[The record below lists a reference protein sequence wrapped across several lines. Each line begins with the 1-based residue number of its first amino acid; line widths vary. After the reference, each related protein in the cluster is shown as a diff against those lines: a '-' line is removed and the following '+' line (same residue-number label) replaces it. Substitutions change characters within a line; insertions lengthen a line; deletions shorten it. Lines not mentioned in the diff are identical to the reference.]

1 VRLAAWAASYAD
13 VAALR
18 RAASARSPARLQL
31 AVAQLSSAIRTEMAA
46 ALMARRALRAGDRP
60 AAELEALVQAGADRH
75 RLCVDFASM
84 GAAAFASSW
93 HWLPAQTDLLLS
105 SLGGLAGPPAADGA
119 GRPAALPTPACAGW
133 ATLSECPSATGLF
146 LSALAAGWTWDEA
159 LLAFGFQG
167 GGLISADCRSFVP
180 AGAGRAAGAAVLRT
194 LPLGKAVVSVFLA
207 DGACALLRS
216 SSRLCPPREPCRGG
230 IRMVATSRP
239 RGPYPSL
246 FAPDYIRVPVDELG
260 VARPPDFQV
269 GALFDN
275 RRKWDALVGP
285 LSGEAR
291 AVLSGFMQY
300 PRVTHA
306 VFVSRSKNHR
316 SWLDNEPARRA
327 LGLKLGGYIYSGVIE
342 TVDPR
347 FPAPSIVEPLGVV
360 PKNGDPPWRLI
371 TDSRRGN
378 ECLAKWPVKFTTVT
392 GLVRRVRYG
401 DFGIGSDIRDA
412 YHCFPKGG
420 CGGGAYRVRMVFVK
434 KNGSRE
440 WRWTTRLGCTPETCT
455 GTCDKS
461 RSGVDLDG
469 MLARFASAH
478 FGEKPAGSPLG
489 VLMLELRRYFAR
501 RPSFCGGLP
510 RGRHVP
516 GGGRVDSASWVDDLL
531 LLLKSRYHGRCGGT
545 ANGCKTWAD
554 TQELADLLERHWLWL
569 AAELGLPLSED
580 KRQRASQV
588 WEYSGIL
595 FNSIKGL
602 LLIPERK
609 LEKVLASLL
618 DLGGK
623 VTATARELAS
633 VAGRLLHY
641 SICIQHVR
649 PFVPA
654 FWAIMGSDGA
664 PDAGDRELLDRELPV
679 TGELRA
685 LCAYLASSIKI
696 YAPRG
701 VSMWPFVA
709 SSLYAALLH
718 GDASGVKLRA
728 LSYDASIASGWGLG
742 LQTSED
748 VTLRIFSGTYPR
760 GSDCS
765 VQVHNEGHAGALALA
780 AADKIVDLQDSIV
793 ILRNDCAPALS
804 ALEFGSATS
813 PALQAHAMSIARL
826 CAERGATCLFL
837 HVPGTT
843 LMAEGIDA
851 ASRAGAALELGPACG
866 SELRALIRS
875 RAACLQW
882 SISVDLFASASN
894 AIVPRFFSRYPEPGA
909 EAVDA
914 LSVPSWNASTCP
926 GCGSCHREVF
936 FAFPPAGLLGH
947 FVAKARADG
956 ARGFV
961 LTPTAVTG
969 DHWGSLL
976 QAAIPVGGEPF
987 LAIKHP
993 TRLLRH
999 HNGFSATELALFAV
1013 DFGPDRGDPRMADS
1027 RTVSAP
1033 CPAALEARPRPA
1045 CLALAPDPALAEVR
1059 HELQRRLA

>member
-1 VRLAAWAASYAD
+1 MRLAAWAATYAD
-13 VAALR
+13 VAELR
-18 RAASARSPARLQL
+18 RAASARSPTRLQL

-46 ALMARRALRAGDRP
+46 ALMARRALHVGDRP
-60 AAELEALVQAGADRH
+60 ASELEALIQAGADRH
-75 RLCVDFASM
+75 RLCADLVSL
-84 GAAAFASSW
+84 GAATFAASW
-93 HWLPAQTDLLLS
+93 RWLPAQTDLLLS
-105 SLGGLAGPPAADGA
+105 SLTELAGPPTPGSA
-119 GRPAALPTPACAGW
+119 GSPSALPTPAIAGW
-133 ATLSECPSATGLF
+133 AALSECPSATGLF
-146 LSALAAGWTWDEA
+146 LSSLAAGWDWNDA

-167 GGLISADCRSFVP
+167 GGAISADCRTFAP
-180 AGAGRAAGAAVLRT
+180 AGSCQASGTGTLRT
-194 LPLGKAVVSVFLA
+194 LPLGKAVVSVFLV

-230 IRMVATSRP
+230 IRMVTTTRP

-260 VARPPDFQV
+260 VPRPPDFQV

-275 RRKWDALVGP
+275 RHKWDSLIGP
-285 LSGEAR
+285 LAGEAR

-300 PRVTHA
+300 PRASHA
-306 VFVSRSKNHR
+306 VFVARSKNHK
-316 SWLDNEPARRA
+316 SWTDNEPARRA
-327 LGLKLGGYIYSGVIE
+327 LGFKLGGYIYSGVIE

-360 PKNGDPPWRLI
+360 PKIGDPPWRLI

-420 CGGGAYRVRMVFVK
+420 CGGGAYKVRMVFIK

-501 RPSFCGGLP
+501 RSSFSGGLP

-516 GGGRVDSASWVDDLL
+516 GGGRVDSASWVDDML

-545 ANGCKTWAD
+545 ANGCKTCAD
-554 TQELADLLERHWLWL
+554 TKELADLLEEHWLWL

-580 KRQRASQV
+580 KRQRAAQI

-595 FNSIKGL
+595 FDSIKGL
-602 LLIPERK
+602 LLIPDRK
-609 LEKVLASLL
+609 LAKVTASLL
-618 DLGGK
+618 ELGSK

-654 FWAIMGSDGA
+654 FWAIMGSDGE
-664 PDAGDRELLDRELPV
+664 PDVTNSALLDRELLV
-679 TGELRA
+679 TDELRA
-685 LCAYLASSIKI
+685 LCTYLTSTIKV

-701 VSMWPFVA
+701 VCMWPFVA
-709 SSLYAALLH
+709 SSLYAALLR
-718 GDASGVKLRA
+718 GDASGAKVRA

-742 LQTSED
+742 VQTSED
-748 VTLRIFSGTYPR
+748 TTLRIFSGTYPQ
-760 GSDCS
+760 GTDCT

-780 AADKIVDLQDSIV
+780 AADMTVDLTDSII

-804 ALEFGSATS
+804 ALEFGSAGS
-813 PALQAHAMSIARL
+813 MELQAHAMCIARL
-826 CAERGATCLFL
+826 CAQRGATCLFL

-851 ASRAGAALELGPACG
+851 ASRAGAAQELGPACG
-866 SELRALIRS
+866 NELLGIIRS
-875 RAACLQW
+875 RAAMLRW
-882 SISVDLFASASN
+882 RISVDLFASAAN
-894 AIVPRFFSRYPEPGA
+894 AVVPRFFSRYPEPGA

-914 LSVPSWNASTCP
+914 LSVPSWNASPCP
-926 GCGSCHREVF
+926 GCGGCHREVF
-936 FAFPPAGLLGH
+936 FAFPPDGLLGQ

-976 QAAIPVGGEPF
+976 QAAVPVGGEPY
-987 LAIKHP
+987 LPIKHP
-993 TRLLRH
+993 LRLLRH
-999 HNGFSATELALFAV
+999 HHGLSASELALFAV
-1013 DFGPDRGDPRMADS
+1013 DFRLDQGEARMADS
-1027 RTVSAP
+1027 RTITMP
-1033 CPAALEARPRPA
+1033 CDTAYASRPRA
-1045 CLALAPDPALAEVR
+1045 AFHAHAPDPALAEVR
-1059 HELQRRLA
+1059 HELQRRLI

>member
-1 VRLAAWAASYAD
+1 
-13 VAALR
+13 
-18 RAASARSPARLQL
+18 
-31 AVAQLSSAIRTEMAA
+31 MAA
-46 ALMARRALRAGDRP
+46 ALMARRSLHAGDRP
-60 AAELEALVQAGADRH
+60 ASELEALIQSGADRH
-75 RLCVDFASM
+75 RLCVDLVSL
-84 GAAAFASSW
+84 GAATFASSW
-93 HWLPAQTDLLLS
+93 RWLPAQTDLLMS
-105 SLGGLAGPPAADGA
+105 SLADLAGPPAPGCAGA
-119 GRPAALPTPACAGW
+119 PVALPAPVTTGW
-133 ATLSECPSATGLF
+133 TALSECPSVTGLF
-146 LSALAAGWTWDEA
+146 LSAVAAGWTWDDA
-159 LLAFGFQG
+159 MHAFGFQG
-167 GGLISADCRSFVP
+167 GGAVSADGRTFAP
-180 AGAGRAAGAAVLRT
+180 GGARQAAGPAILRT
-194 LPLGKAVVSVFLA
+194 LPLGKAVVSVFLI

-216 SSRLCPPREPCRGG
+216 SSRLCPPRDPCRGG
-230 IRMVATSRP
+230 IRMVQTCRP

-260 VARPPDFQV
+260 VPRPPDFQV

-275 RRKWDALVGP
+275 RHKWDSLIGP
-285 LSGEAR
+285 LSGEGR

-306 VFVSRSKNHR
+306 VFVSRSRNHK
-316 SWLDNEPARRA
+316 SWTENEPARRA

-347 FPAPSIVEPLGVV
+347 FPAPAIVEPLGVV

-420 CGGGAYRVRMVFVK
+420 CGGGAHRVRMVAIK

-501 RPSFCGGLP
+501 RPSFRGGLP
-510 RGRHVP
+510 KGRHVP

-531 LLLKSRYHGRCGGT
+531 LLLKSRYHGRCGGAT
-545 ANGCKTWAD
+545 NGCKTCAD
-554 TQELADLLERHWLWL
+554 TKELADLLEEHWLWL

-580 KRQRASQV
+580 KRQRASQI
-588 WEYSGIL
+588 WEYSGII
-595 FNSIKGL
+595 FDSIKGL
-602 LLIPERK
+602 LLIPDRK
-609 LEKVLASLL
+609 LAKVTASLL
-618 DLGGK
+618 ELGGT
-623 VTATARELAS
+623 VSTTARELAS

-654 FWAIMGSDGA
+654 FWAIMGSDGEPSA
-664 PDAGDRELLDRELPV
+664 DDHKLLDREIPV
-679 TGELRA
+679 TNELRA
-685 LCAYLASSIKI
+685 LCASLASTIKV

-701 VSMWPFVA
+701 VCMWPFVA
-709 SSLYAALLH
+709 SSLYAALLR
-718 GDASGVKLRA
+718 GDASGVKVCA
-728 LSYDASIASGWGLG
+728 ISYDASIASGWGFG

-748 VTLRIFSGTYPR
+748 TTLRIFSGTYPQ
-760 GSDCS
+760 GTESS
-765 VQVHNEGHAGALALA
+765 VQVHNEGHAAALAVA
-780 AADKIVDLQDSIV
+780 AADKIVDLTDAII

-804 ALEFGSATS
+804 ALEFGSAGS
-813 PALQAHAMSIARL
+813 PELQAHAASIARL

-851 ASRAGAALELGPACG
+851 ASRAGAAHELGPACG
-866 SELRALIRS
+866 SELRGTIGS
-875 RAACLQW
+875 RAALLLW
-882 SISVDLFASASN
+882 PISVDLFASAAN
-894 AIVPRFFSRYPEPGA
+894 AIAPRFFARYPEPGA

-914 LSVPSWNASTCP
+914 LSVPSWNVSPCP
-926 GCGSCHREVF
+926 GCGGCHREVF
-936 FAFPPAGLLGH
+936 FAFPPEGLLGR
-947 FVAKARADG
+947 FIAKARADG

-961 LTPTAVTG
+961 LTPTAITG

-976 QAAIPVGGEPF
+976 RAAVPIHGEPY

-993 TRLLRH
+993 LRLLH
-999 HNGFSATELALFAV
+999 HHHGFTATELALFAV
-1013 DFGPDRGDPRMADS
+1013 DFGLDRGEATLADS
-1027 RTVSAP
+1027 RAVTAP
-1033 CPAALEARPRPA
+1033 CASAHAARPRAA
-1045 CLALAPDPALAEVR
+1045 CTALPSDPALAGVR